1 MEQEV
6 KRLLDTFDAMRNEAS
21 VNACFGEPV
30 TVEGKTVIPV
40 AKIGYG
46 FGVGTG
52 HAASWED
59 SGAGVREKSLPA
71 GGGVGGGMTSSPVGF
86 IEVSEGETRIE
97 PILDQQ
103 KLVIAGLLAG
113 AWSVFWLS
121 RALAA
126 IFGSSD

>member
-1 MEQEV
+1 MEQEI
-6 KRLLDTFDAMRNEAS
+6 KRLLDTFDAMRNDAG

-30 TVEGKTVIPV
+30 MVEGKSVIPV

-52 HAASWED
+52 QVPPWED
-59 SGAGVREKSLPA
+59 NRAEVPEKSLPA
-71 GGGVGGGMTSSPVGF
+71 GGGGGGGMTSSPVGF
-86 IEVSEGETRIE
+86 IEVSEGETRVV
-97 PILDQQ
+97 PVLDQQ
-103 KLVIAGLLAG
+103 KLVMVGLLVG